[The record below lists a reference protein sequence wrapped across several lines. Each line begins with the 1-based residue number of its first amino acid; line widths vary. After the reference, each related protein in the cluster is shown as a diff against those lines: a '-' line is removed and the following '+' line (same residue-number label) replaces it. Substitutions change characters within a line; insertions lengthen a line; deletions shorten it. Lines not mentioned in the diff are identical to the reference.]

1 MEEKSIINRLL
12 GLVRLTNERID
23 IVHERLKQT
32 DRNIAFLYV
41 ITTIQSIAI
50 GAIAMLA
57 LR

>member
-1 MEEKSIINRLL
+1 MEEKDIINRLL
-12 GLVRLTNERID
+12 DLIRLTDERIE

-41 ITTIQSIAI
+41 VTTIQTIAI
-50 GAIAMLA
+50 GAIAMLV

>member
-1 MEEKSIINRLL
+1 MEEKDIINRLL
-12 GLVRLTNERID
+12 DIIRLTDERID

>member
-1 MEEKSIINRLL
+1 MEEKDIINRLL
-12 GLVRLTNERID
+12 DIIRLTDERID

-41 ITTIQSIAI
+41 ITTIQPIAI
-50 GAIAMLA
+50 GAIAMLV

>member
-1 MEEKSIINRLL
+1 MEEKDIINRLL
-12 GLVRLTNERID
+12 DIIRLTDERID

-41 ITTIQSIAI
+41 ITTIQAIAI

>member
-1 MEEKSIINRLL
+1 MEEKDIINRLL
-12 GLVRLTNERID
+12 DIIRLTDERID

-50 GAIAMLA
+50 GAIAMLV

>member
-23 IVHERLKQT
+23 IVHERLKQA

>member
-1 MEEKSIINRLL
+1 MEEKDIINRLL
-12 GLVRLTNERID
+12 DIIRLTNERID
-23 IVHERLKQT
+23 IVHERLKQA

>member
-1 MEEKSIINRLL
+1 MEEKDIINRLL
-12 GLVRLTNERID
+12 DIIRLTDERID

-41 ITTIQSIAI
+41 ITTIQTIAI
-50 GAIAMLA
+50 GAIAMLV